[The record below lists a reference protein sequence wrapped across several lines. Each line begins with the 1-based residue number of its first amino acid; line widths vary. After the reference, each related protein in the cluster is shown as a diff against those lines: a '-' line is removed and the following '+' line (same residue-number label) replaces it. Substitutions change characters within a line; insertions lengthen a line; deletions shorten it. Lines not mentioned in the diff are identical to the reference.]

1 MLFSLKGQAL
11 NPRINSCVLELAI
24 LTLEVVM
31 SKAYPKLK
39 NFKNFKFNMA
49 MIASVFLQ
57 ETPISNFLDNS
68 AIKFKSIDGLE
79 NPTNLT
85 NVDGTKLKLSVLN
98 LFPPTK

>member
-39 NFKNFKFNMA
+39 NFKNFKITIYSTFLNM
-49 MIASVFLQ
+49 S
-57 ETPISNFLDNS
+57 
-68 AIKFKSIDGLE
+68 G
-79 NPTNLT
+79 
-85 NVDGTKLKLSVLN
+85 N
-98 LFPPTK
+98 LFFALEYL